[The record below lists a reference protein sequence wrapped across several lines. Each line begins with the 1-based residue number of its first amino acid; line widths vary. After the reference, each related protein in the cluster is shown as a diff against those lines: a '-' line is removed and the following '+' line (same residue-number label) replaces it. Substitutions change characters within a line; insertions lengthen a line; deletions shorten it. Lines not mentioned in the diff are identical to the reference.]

1 MARNRAAHDPVRRGG
16 HMFYRE
22 DAKSAFCGIA
32 GGHSRGLLSHELPR
46 RRFSIA
52 VSTWRPTD
60 IWYSRRYCARCGS
73 SSAKW
78 WVSGCCVLQT
88 ASCAASPTA
97 IRKSSSFMPPRSVCH
112 NRSTAISPTTCH
124 YSSTYP
130 VIFHMKPVLSNC
142 YRWRFLAGRSSS
154 KNGRSGSP
162 VNFLRGISFRR
173 LMT

>member
-1 MARNRAAHDPVRRGG
+1 
-16 HMFYRE
+16 
-22 DAKSAFCGIA
+22 
-32 GGHSRGLLSHELPR
+32 
-46 RRFSIA
+46 
-52 VSTWRPTD
+52 
-60 IWYSRRYCARCGS
+60 
-73 SSAKW
+73 
-78 WVSGCCVLQT
+78 VSGCCVLQT

-154 KNGRSGSP
+154 KNGHSAASASAG
-162 VNFLRGISFRR
+162 
-173 LMT
+173 